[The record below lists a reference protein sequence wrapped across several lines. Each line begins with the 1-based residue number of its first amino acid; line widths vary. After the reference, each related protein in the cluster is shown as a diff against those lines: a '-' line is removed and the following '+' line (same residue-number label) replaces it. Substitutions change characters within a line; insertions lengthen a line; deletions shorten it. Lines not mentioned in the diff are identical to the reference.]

1 MTLRMT
7 LRVLAVAAG
16 IVLILPIAFV
26 TEQEMFV
33 LRRSD
38 VMSGLKPLAAI
49 PLQNIRNTSSVSRD
63 LVIPSD
69 GWWKRMTRF
78 YGSPKFLIT
87 TVNVPLGASGYRR
100 LVYPR
105 EDVGIRVKVLR
116 GGSEV
121 PLEPTDGAPYGYSS
135 ETSNSGWLF
144 QAEAGEQLRL
154 VIEAPGFTRPLPG
167 EIVVVPDWPRGEIP
181 NALAGFA
188 FGYGVWWVLVAGAG
202 VGVVLIMV
210 GLRRSSRNSA

>member
-1 MTLRMT
+1 MKVSL
-7 LRVLAVAAG
+7 LSIVAGVL
-16 IVLILPIAFV
+16 LILPLAFV
-26 TEQEMFV
+26 IEQEMFV

-38 VMSGLKPLAAI
+38 VMSGLKPLTAI
-49 PLQNIRNTSSVSRD
+49 PLENVRNTSSVSRD

-87 TVNVPLGASGYRR
+87 TVNVPLGAAGYRR

-144 QAEAGEQLRL
+144 QAGTGERLRL
-154 VIEAPGFTRPLPG
+154 VVESSEISRPLPG
-167 EIVVVPDWPRGEIP
+167 EIVVVPDWPRGGIP

-188 FGYGVWWVLVAGAG
+188 FGYVVLWFLVAGAG
-202 VGVVLIMV
+202 VGVVLITF
-210 GLRRSSRNSA
+210 GSRRRRRTSE